1 MKNKLLKTSAIALAF
16 VGIVAQPASVFAANN
31 NYGIDYS
38 GGVHLGEDEH
48 GVKNVNI
55 PSKMVNELKFLVGSG
70 VPDSITFSP
79 GNWER
84 GYMKEY
90 TGTCFGIRYVKVYE
104 GRSIDEDSN
113 IWFALKKGNYTQTV
127 KLVGFGLNDV
137 VTSETSALAFGV
149 PDYGTIQAGP
159 VYADPTC
166 TTRVSDIK
174 ELDLVNEGQVFFE
187 TNITLSREGVSDFTS
202 NNLYFEISDID
213 NAQSFK
219 IMNAESQLIKDN
231 MFAKSFDALQPNYK
245 KEWAADP
252 RYNMYVGKDLS
263 SDGIPYIYSPYPK
276 TVASEDES
284 NIYVKLE
291 PSTQEE
297 GLRLVL
303 GFASGAGSRISYF
316 AKQFTVEYNSDEHGV
331 ITGLENEIVISGDN
345 PAGSS
350 SRPNDG
356 YEFEYWIADKNVTL
370 TDGTTIPAGQAI
382 TAEQVKM
389 VVVDEDLTFTAVHA
403 TIPEE
408 ESSDTLAPNTGHST
422 GSMNAAVISVSV
434 IGVALGALALAMIP
448 KFAHRKIGFKK

>member
-16 VGIVAQPASVFAANN
+16 VGIVTQPASVFAANN

-38 GGVHLGEDEH
+38 GGVHLGTDH
-48 GVKNVNI
+48 TVDNVNYAPDMI
-55 PSKMVNELKFLVGSG
+55 GELEFLVGSG

-84 GYMKEY
+84 AYMKEADNS
-90 TGTCFGIRYVKVYE
+90 CSSVNYVKIYD
-104 GRSIDEDSN
+104 GASIDPN
-113 IWFALKKGNYTQTV
+113 LWFTLKKGNYSQTV
-127 KLVGFGLNDV
+127 KLVDFGLNDV
-137 VTSETSALAFGV
+137 VTSETNALALAV
-149 PDYGTIQAGP
+149 PYYGTIQSGMHL
-159 VYADPTC
+159 YADSEC
-166 TTRVSDIK
+166 TTQISDIR
-174 ELDLVNEGQVFFE
+174 DLNAGNDGQAFYE

-202 NNLYFEISDID
+202 NSLYFEISDID

-231 MFAKSFDALQPNYK
+231 MFAIDYDALQPNYK
-245 KEWAADP
+245 GDWAADP

-263 SDGIPYIYSPYPK
+263 GDGIPYIYSPFPK
-276 TVASEDES
+276 MVASPDTS
-284 NIYVKLE
+284 NIYVKLA
-291 PSTQEE
+291 PSTQRE
-297 GLRLVL
+297 GLELIV
-303 GFASGAGSRISYF
+303 GFASGAGSRLSYF

-389 VVVDEDLTFTAVHA
+389 VVVNEDLTFTAVHA